1 MKLTT
6 VLLGTLATFE
16 SMILLNILEYFSRL
30 LSLWSFNRL
39 QVFSRMN
46 TALNHVTVKSSFYC
60 R

>member
-46 TALNHVTVKSSFYC
+46 TAHKSC
-60 R
+60 DC